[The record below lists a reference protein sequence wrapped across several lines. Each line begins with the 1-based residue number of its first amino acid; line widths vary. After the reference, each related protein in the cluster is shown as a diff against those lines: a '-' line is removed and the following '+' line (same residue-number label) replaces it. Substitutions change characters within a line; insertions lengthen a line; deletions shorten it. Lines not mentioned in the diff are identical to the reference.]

1 MTMAAVEM
9 RVRSAVAGPWSLI
22 MRFAIVPVVALS
34 LLGTSSPAFAQHERM
49 PGTAQPA
56 ASAGAC
62 AQNSRAVTQ
71 ALDEVN
77 ARVEEA
83 RQLNDPA
90 RLRAAVGDLQLALTQ
105 MKVQLADCVALGADA
120 GGAMGNMPG
129 LDHSKMPSQPS
140 APQMHPGALTPAPAA
155 KGAMPPM
162 AGMDHSKM
170 PGMESAKP
178 KIAVAPKNAE
188 KDHSKM
194 AGMAP
199 ANPKVAATEP
209 TKPATISNGVV
220 VLLRTEPAPPRNGK
234 NDFEV
239 TVKDAAGKPITDADV
254 SLRLVMPA
262 MPGMEST
269 VKLASAGN
277 GAYKGTGTIGMS
289 GDWDVTVTATRK
301 GQPLVAKRMR
311 LSAK

>member
-1 MTMAAVEM
+1 
-9 RVRSAVAGPWSLI
+9 

-34 LLGTSSPAFAQHERM
+34 LLATSSPAFAQHERM
-49 PGTAQPA
+49 PGTAPPS

-105 MKVQLADCVALGADA
+105 MKAQLADCVGLGADA

-129 LDHSKMPSQPS
+129 
-140 APQMHPGALTPAPAA
+140 
-155 KGAMPPM
+155 
-162 AGMDHSKM
+162 MDHSKM
-170 PGMESAKP
+170 AMG
-178 KIAVAPKNAE
+178 NT
-188 KDHSKM
+188 
-194 AGMAP
+194 AP
-199 ANPKVAATEP
+199 ASGAGAANSQG
-209 TKPATISNGVV
+209 SNGVV

-254 SLRLVMPA
+254 SLTLVMTA
-262 MPGMEST
+262 MAGMEST
-269 VKLASAGN
+269 VKLASVGN
-277 GAYKGTGTIGMS
+277 GAYKGSGTIAMS

-301 GQPLVAKRMR
+301 GQPLVSKMMR